1 MGAIRLVSLI
11 AGALLIMASF
21 SAFFTVNQTQQALV
35 LQFGE
40 PKRTIQEP
48 GLAFKLPFIQDVIYY
63 EKRVLS
69 LIPQDAEEVI
79 LSDQKRLQV
88 DAYARYQIEDPLLFY
103 QTVRNELGARGRLE
117 AIIDS
122 SVRRALGRETLASI
136 LTGQRN
142 DITRSIGEEVNASVS
157 SLGIRII
164 DVRLRRADYP
174 TATSQNIFNRMKS
187 EREREANEFRATGE
201 EEAQKI
207 RADAEK
213 TAGVP
218 AAKRGQGLASEVAL
232 ARHDAPACGSG
243 QRASVSSSHV
253 SFPGGLLPP
262 TAKSRSSN
270 TASRAFM
277 RGTRSEGALVQAH
290 ERPASSR
297 VSASTT
303 AVASSIA
310 PAKSSRPPKDA
321 SATWPRRGAA
331 GIAHAVGSALQ
342 RVPSKDSTLVSA
354 SPPSDE
360 NPPATYMRSP
370 CTAAPCCMRGSDN
383 LYLRRAPHYFDFSS
397 AASKRQSPSTPM
409 AQLNLSFNVFGNS
422 REISR
427 SQRLHQATV
436 MRGSM

>member
-1 MGAIRLVSLI
+1 MGATRLVSIVVAGLI
-11 AGALLIMASF
+11 IIGAYGAL
-21 SAFFTVNQTQQALV
+21 FTVNQTQQALV

-48 GLAFKLPFIQDVIYY
+48 GLAFKMPFIQDVVYY

-88 DAYARYQIEDPLLFY
+88 DAYARYQIEDPLLFF

-187 EREREANEFRATGE
+187 EREREAKEFRATGE
-201 EEAQKI
+201 EEAHKI

-213 TAGVP
+213 TRTVIISEAQRE
-218 AAKRGQGLASEVAL
+218 AQETRGEGDGEAITIYADSFGQDAEFFAFYRSMEAYRKSMGSNDTSMVLSPDSSFFRFFKDKSGSE
-232 ARHDAPACGSG
+232 
-243 QRASVSSSHV
+243 
-253 SFPGGLLPP
+253 
-262 TAKSRSSN
+262 
-270 TASRAFM
+270 
-277 RGTRSEGALVQAH
+277 
-290 ERPASSR
+290 
-297 VSASTT
+297 
-303 AVASSIA
+303 
-310 PAKSSRPPKDA
+310 PK
-321 SATWPRRGAA
+321 
-331 GIAHAVGSALQ
+331 
-342 RVPSKDSTLVSA
+342 
-354 SPPSDE
+354 
-360 NPPATYMRSP
+360 
-370 CTAAPCCMRGSDN
+370 
-383 LYLRRAPHYFDFSS
+383 
-397 AASKRQSPSTPM
+397 
-409 AQLNLSFNVFGNS
+409 
-422 REISR
+422 
-427 SQRLHQATV
+427 
-436 MRGSM
+436 

>member
-1 MGAIRLVSLI
+1 MGVGRLVTLVV
-11 AGALLIMASF
+11 AALLLAGVSG
-21 SAFFTVNQTQQALV
+21 SLFTVNQTQQALV

-48 GLAFKLPFIQDVIYY
+48 GLAFKLPFIQDVTYY

-157 SLGIRII
+157 SLGIKII

-174 TATSQNIFNRMKS
+174 AATSQNIFNRMKS
-187 EREREANEFRATGE
+187 EREREAKEFRATGE

-213 TAGVP
+213 TRTVII
-218 AAKRGQGLASEVAL
+218 SEA
-232 ARHDAPACGSG
+232 
-243 QRASVSSSHV
+243 QREAQE
-253 SFPGGLLPP
+253 
-262 TAKSRSSN
+262 T
-270 TASRAFM
+270 
-277 RGTRSEGALVQAH
+277 
-290 ERPASSR
+290 
-297 VSASTT
+297 
-303 AVASSIA
+303 
-310 PAKSSRPPKDA
+310 
-321 SATWPRRGAA
+321 RGAGDGKA
-331 GIAHAVGSALQ
+331 IEIYADSFGQDADFFAFYRSMEAYRKSMNNNDTSLVLSPDSSFF
-342 RVPSKDSTLVSA
+342 RFFKDKNGT
-354 SPPSDE
+354 D
-360 NPPATYMRSP
+360 
-370 CTAAPCCMRGSDN
+370 
-383 LYLRRAPHYFDFSS
+383 
-397 AASKRQSPSTPM
+397 
-409 AQLNLSFNVFGNS
+409 
-422 REISR
+422 
-427 SQRLHQATV
+427 
-436 MRGSM
+436 

>member
-1 MGAIRLVSLI
+1 MGATRLVSLI
-11 AGALLIMASF
+11 AGALLIVVSF

-187 EREREANEFRATGE
+187 EREREAKEFRATGE

-213 TAGVP
+213 TRTVIISEAQRE
-218 AAKRGQGLASEVAL
+218 AQQTRGEGDGEAIKIYADSFGQDAEFFAFYRSMEAYRKSIGNSDTSMVLSPDSSFF
-232 ARHDAPACGSG
+232 RFFKDKSGDAP
-243 QRASVSSSHV
+243 
-253 SFPGGLLPP
+253 
-262 TAKSRSSN
+262 K
-270 TASRAFM
+270 
-277 RGTRSEGALVQAH
+277 
-290 ERPASSR
+290 
-297 VSASTT
+297 
-303 AVASSIA
+303 
-310 PAKSSRPPKDA
+310 
-321 SATWPRRGAA
+321 
-331 GIAHAVGSALQ
+331 
-342 RVPSKDSTLVSA
+342 
-354 SPPSDE
+354 
-360 NPPATYMRSP
+360 
-370 CTAAPCCMRGSDN
+370 
-383 LYLRRAPHYFDFSS
+383 
-397 AASKRQSPSTPM
+397 
-409 AQLNLSFNVFGNS
+409 
-422 REISR
+422 
-427 SQRLHQATV
+427 
-436 MRGSM
+436 

>member
-1 MGAIRLVSLI
+1 MGIGRLVTL
-11 AGALLIMASF
+11 AVAALLLAGVSG
-21 SAFFTVNQTQQALV
+21 SLFTVNQTQQALV

-48 GLAFKLPFIQDVIYY
+48 GLAFKLPFIQDVTYY

-157 SLGIRII
+157 SLGIKII

-174 TATSQNIFNRMKS
+174 AATSQNIFNRMKS
-187 EREREANEFRATGE
+187 EREREAKEFRATGE

-213 TAGVP
+213 TRTVII
-218 AAKRGQGLASEVAL
+218 SEA
-232 ARHDAPACGSG
+232 
-243 QRASVSSSHV
+243 QREAQE
-253 SFPGGLLPP
+253 
-262 TAKSRSSN
+262 T
-270 TASRAFM
+270 
-277 RGTRSEGALVQAH
+277 
-290 ERPASSR
+290 
-297 VSASTT
+297 
-303 AVASSIA
+303 
-310 PAKSSRPPKDA
+310 
-321 SATWPRRGAA
+321 RGAGDGKA
-331 GIAHAVGSALQ
+331 IEIYADSFGQDADFFAFYRSMEAYRKSMNNNDTSLVLSPESSFF
-342 RVPSKDSTLVSA
+342 RFFKDK
-354 SPPSDE
+354 
-360 NPPATYMRSP
+360 N
-370 CTAAPCCMRGSDN
+370 GSD
-383 LYLRRAPHYFDFSS
+383 
-397 AASKRQSPSTPM
+397 
-409 AQLNLSFNVFGNS
+409 
-422 REISR
+422 
-427 SQRLHQATV
+427 
-436 MRGSM
+436 